1 METYI
6 IYALALTLL
15 QLWIIPMALNFKNLS
30 WMMSSRD
37 QDLDT
42 SSNLYLQRVNKS
54 TANLYESLPA
64 FLALALLSLVLGVDT
79 SSAACVWLIA
89 RVGHLI
95 FYVAGIG
102 LLRTASWLISLGA
115 LRSEERRVGK
125 ECER

>member
-54 TANLYESLPA
+54 TANLYESLA
-64 FLALALLSLVLGVDT
+64 SF
-79 SSAACVWLIA
+79 SSTCFAITCA
-89 RVGHLI
+89 RCR
-95 FYVAGIG
+95 Y
-102 LLRTASWLISLGA
+102 
-115 LRSEERRVGK
+115 
-125 ECER
+125 

>member
-37 QDLDT
+37 EDLDT

-54 TANLYESLPA
+54 TANLYETLPA

-79 SSAACVWLIA
+79 SSAACVWLVA

-115 LRSEERRVGK
+115 LV
-125 ECER
+125 CMACALI

>member
-37 QDLDT
+37 EDLDT

-64 FLALALLSLVLGVDT
+64 FLALVLLSLVLGVDT

-89 RVGHLI
+89 RVGHLV

-115 LRSEERRVGK
+115 LI
-125 ECER
+125 CMACALI

>member
-37 QDLDT
+37 EDLDT

-79 SSAACVWLIA
+79 TSVACVWLIA

-115 LRSEERRVGK
+115 LVWMA
-125 ECER
+125 CALI

>member
-37 QDLDT
+37 EDLDT

-115 LRSEERRVGK
+115 LI
-125 ECER
+125 CMACALI

>member
-37 QDLDT
+37 EDLDT

-95 FYVAGIG
+95 FYMSGIG

-115 LRSEERRVGK
+115 LV
-125 ECER
+125 CMACALI

>member
-79 SSAACVWLIA
+79 SSEACVWLIA
-89 RVGHLI
+89 RVGHLV

-115 LRSEERRVGK
+115 LV
-125 ECER
+125 CMACALI

>member
-37 QDLDT
+37 EDLDT

-64 FLALALLSLVLGVDT
+64 FLALALLSLVLGVNT

-115 LRSEERRVGK
+115 LV
-125 ECER
+125 CMACALI

>member
-115 LRSEERRVGK
+115 LVCMARALI
-125 ECER
+125 

>member
-37 QDLDT
+37 EDLDT

-115 LRSEERRVGK
+115 LICMACSLI
-125 ECER
+125 

>member
-30 WMMSSRD
+30 WMMSTRD
-37 QDLDT
+37 EDLDT

-115 LRSEERRVGK
+115 LV
-125 ECER
+125 CMACALI

>member
-115 LRSEERRVGK
+115 LVYMA
-125 ECER
+125 CALI

>member
-6 IYALALTLL
+6 IYALALTLF

-115 LRSEERRVGK
+115 LV
-125 ECER
+125 CMACALI

>member
-30 WMMSSRD
+30 WMMSNRD
-37 QDLDT
+37 EDLDT

-64 FLALALLSLVLGVDT
+64 FLTLALLSLVLGVDT

-115 LRSEERRVGK
+115 LV
-125 ECER
+125 CMACALI

>member
-37 QDLDT
+37 EDLDT

-89 RVGHLI
+89 RLGHLI

-115 LRSEERRVGK
+115 LV
-125 ECER
+125 CMACALI

>member
-102 LLRTASWLISLGA
+102 LLRTASWLISLSA
-115 LRSEERRVGK
+115 LV
-125 ECER
+125 CMACALI

>member
-42 SSNLYLQRVNKS
+42 SSNLYLQRVNRS

-115 LRSEERRVGK
+115 LV
-125 ECER
+125 CMACALI

>member
-95 FYVAGIG
+95 FYVAGVG

-115 LRSEERRVGK
+115 LV
-125 ECER
+125 CMACALI

>member
-79 SSAACVWLIA
+79 SSAACVWLLA

-115 LRSEERRVGK
+115 LV
-125 ECER
+125 CMACALI

>member
-37 QDLDT
+37 KDLDT

-89 RVGHLI
+89 RVGHFI

-115 LRSEERRVGK
+115 LV
-125 ECER
+125 CMACALI

>member
-115 LRSEERRVGK
+115 LV
-125 ECER
+125 CMTCALI

>member
-37 QDLDT
+37 EDLDT

-89 RVGHLI
+89 RVGHLV

-115 LRSEERRVGK
+115 LVYMA
-125 ECER
+125 CALI

>member
-37 QDLDT
+37 EDLDT

-64 FLALALLSLVLGVDT
+64 FLALALLSLVLSVDT

-89 RVGHLI
+89 RVGHLV

-115 LRSEERRVGK
+115 LI
-125 ECER
+125 CMACTLI

>member
-54 TANLYESLPA
+54 TGNLYESLPA

-115 LRSEERRVGK
+115 LV
-125 ECER
+125 CMACALI

>member
-37 QDLDT
+37 EDLDT
-42 SSNLYLQRVNKS
+42 SSNLHLQRVNKS

-115 LRSEERRVGK
+115 LV
-125 ECER
+125 CMACALI

>member
-42 SSNLYLQRVNKS
+42 SSNPYLQRVNKS

-64 FLALALLSLVLGVDT
+64 FLALALLSLMLGVDT

-115 LRSEERRVGK
+115 LVWMA
-125 ECER
+125 CALI

>member
-37 QDLDT
+37 VDLDT

-89 RVGHLI
+89 RVGHLV

-115 LRSEERRVGK
+115 LI
-125 ECER
+125 CMACALI

>member
-37 QDLDT
+37 EDLDT

-79 SSAACVWLIA
+79 TSAACVWLIA

-115 LRSEERRVGK
+115 LV
-125 ECER
+125 CMACALI